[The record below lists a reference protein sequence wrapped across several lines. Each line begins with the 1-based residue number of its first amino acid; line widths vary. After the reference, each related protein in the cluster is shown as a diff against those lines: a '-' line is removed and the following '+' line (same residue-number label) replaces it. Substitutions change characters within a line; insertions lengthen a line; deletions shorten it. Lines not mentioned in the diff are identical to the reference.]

1 MVVLVV
7 VSKKATRHFAI
18 NIGLYNDLSEE
29 RSAAHQLKYIILKMK
44 SQSNREDS
52 DFKDAELEQS
62 APHRHIDKK
71 YALEMSAPH
80 RHSHMPL
87 KMRVYPLKS
96 PKRNVAFKHI
106 SNYRKRSIW

>member
-18 NIGLYNDLSEE
+18 NIGLYDDLSEE

-52 DFKDAELEQS
+52 DFKDAENVDENINFRLV
-62 APHRHIDKK
+62 AYLLTIPGPC
-71 YALEMSAPH
+71 L
-80 RHSHMPL
+80 
-87 KMRVYPLKS
+87 
-96 PKRNVAFKHI
+96 VAFMLTLPLQG
-106 SNYRKRSIW
+106 

>member
-18 NIGLYNDLSEE
+18 NIGLYDDLSEE

-52 DFKDAELEQS
+52 DFKDAENVDENINFRLV
-62 APHRHIDKK
+62 AYLLTIAGPC
-71 YALEMSAPH
+71 L
-80 RHSHMPL
+80 
-87 KMRVYPLKS
+87 
-96 PKRNVAFKHI
+96 VAFMLTLPLQG
-106 SNYRKRSIW
+106 